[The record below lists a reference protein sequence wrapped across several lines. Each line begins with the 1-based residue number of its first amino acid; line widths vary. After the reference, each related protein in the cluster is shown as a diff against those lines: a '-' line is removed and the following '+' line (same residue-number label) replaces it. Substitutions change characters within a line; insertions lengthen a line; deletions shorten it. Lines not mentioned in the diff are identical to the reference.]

1 MSALSEQ
8 RSKGDAMKRR
18 SFDHEILL
26 FQGGG
31 ALGAYQAGVYEGLAE
46 AGMTP
51 NWFVG
56 ISIGA
61 VNSAILAGNPPDRRV
76 ECLREFWDRVSSYAP
91 LTPPAMLDSLRP
103 FLDRLSVWSVA
114 TFGIPGFFVPRMPPP
129 LLAAAA
135 SPEALSFYDTS
146 PLKKTLEELVDF
158 DLVNRGDARL
168 SLGAVNVRTGASVYF
183 DNRHTRIEPEHV
195 LASGA
200 LPPGF
205 PAVRI
210 DGEEYWDGGLV
221 SNTPLNYVW
230 DQKPLNTALIIQVN
244 LFPGEGELPRDL
256 DQVMERAKDIQFCSK
271 QRFNTEHVRVL
282 GELRGAMGR
291 VLAKLPPELQDD
303 PDVQLIAPHCDARE
317 WTIAYLTNSHR
328 PHAGQMKD
336 AEFSRATVNERW
348 SEGLA
353 DIRRSIA
360 NFEWTQPTIDVPGV
374 RVYNLPPATPAGK

>member
-1 MSALSEQ
+1 
-8 RSKGDAMKRR
+8 MKRR

-46 AGMTP
+46 AGMNP

-61 VNSAILAGNPPDRRV
+61 VNSAILAGNPPERRV
-76 ECLREFWDRVSSYAP
+76 ERLREFWDRVSAYAP
-91 LTPPAMLDSLRP
+91 LTPPAMFDSMRP

-114 TFGIPGFFVPRMPPP
+114 TFGIPGFFVPHIPPP
-129 LLAAAA
+129 LLSPPA
-135 SPEALSFYDTS
+135 SPGALSFYDTS
-146 PLKKTLEELVDF
+146 PLKTTLEELVDF
-158 DLVNRGDARL
+158 DLLNRGDARL

-183 DNRHTRIEPEHV
+183 DNRYKRIEPEHV

-205 PAVRI
+205 PAVKI
-210 DGEEYWDGGLV
+210 DGEDYWDGGLV
-221 SNTPLNYVW
+221 SNSPLHYVW
-230 DQKPLNTALIIQVN
+230 DEKPLTTALIVQVN

-256 DQVMERAKDIQFCSK
+256 DEVMERAKDIQFCSK
-271 QRFNTEHVRVL
+271 QRFNTEHFRVL
-282 GELRGAMGR
+282 GQLRAAISR
-291 VLAKLPPELQDD
+291 VLAKLPPELQAD

-336 AEFSRATVNERW
+336 AEFSRATVNEHW
-348 SEGLA
+348 AEGLE